1 MARGAILAQHDRME
15 TNTIRA
21 LNTQPVNTLI
31 IFMQQAI
38 LLLRAAEE
46 DMSRNGLKHWYS
58 SRDLERALQG
68 INGNKSEL
76 VELVDLVYRDP
87 YVQMLQARENA
98 IELGHVLNNS
108 SRSPSPVENSERS
121 SPVTLLNGYSPKSNI
136 SRYNSLLK
144 GGKRRSRRSRSSRSR
159 SSSRR

>member
-15 TNTIRA
+15 TNTRRA

-87 YVQMLQARENA
+87 YVQMLQAQERA
-98 IELGHVLNNS
+98 IEVEHAFNNG
-108 SRSPSPVENSERS
+108 SRTASPVEFSERS
-121 SPVTLLNGYSPKSNI
+121 SPVSLLNGYSPKSNI

-144 GGKRRSRRSRSSRSR
+144 GGKRRSRSRSSRSR
-159 SSSRR
+159 SRR

>member
-1 MARGAILAQHDRME
+1 ME

-38 LLLRAAEE
+38 LLLRAAEQ

-87 YVQMLQARENA
+87 YVQMLQARESA
-98 IELGHVLNNS
+98 MEIEHVLNNS
-108 SRSPSPVENSERS
+108 GRLPSPVEISERS
-121 SPVTLLNGYSPKSNI
+121 SPVTLFNGYSPKSNI

-144 GGKRRSRRSRSSRSR
+144 GGRRSRRGRVRSRSR
-159 SSSRR
+159 R